1 MRIIILGAAAGG
13 GFPQWNCGCSNCVA
27 AREGRGGFLPRTQSS
42 VAVSGGDG
50 AWALLDASPDIRAQI
65 NACRELHPTGPRSS
79 PLSSVVL
86 TGGDLDHIAGLLT
99 LREKQAFRLFL
110 TREIATI
117 LSENPVF
124 RALDRDYVKASVV
137 ALEEAFEPVPGVAAR
152 LFAVPGKVPLYAE
165 EGEVVTDLEGE
176 QTVGVELIQGDRRAY
191 YIPGCA
197 RITEALAA
205 RLDGAALVLFDGTFF
220 RDDEMQIAGVGEKT
234 AARMGHM
241 PIGGTIG
248 SLAAF
253 KKIRADRRMFIHINN
268 TNPVLDPASPEH
280 GAVVDAGWEIAE
292 DQMEVGW

>member
-13 GFPQWNCGCSNCVA
+13 GFPQWNCGCPNCAA

-42 VAVSGGDG
+42 VAISGGDG
-50 AWALLDASPDIRAQI
+50 AWALLDASPDVRAQI

-79 PLSSVVL
+79 PIGSVVL

-124 RALDRDYVKASVV
+124 RALDRDYVKASIV
-137 ALEEAFEPVPGVAAR
+137 ALEEAFEPVPGVSAK

-165 EGEVVTDLEGE
+165 AGEVATDLEGE
-176 QTVGVELIQGDRRAY
+176 QTVGVELIQRGTRACY
-191 YIPGCA
+191 VPGCA
-197 RITEALAA
+197 RMTEALAA
-205 RLDGAALVLFDGTFF
+205 RLEGASVVLFDGTFF
-220 RDDEMQIAGVGEKT
+220 RGDEMQITGVGEKT

-241 PIGGTIG
+241 PIDGDAG

-253 KKIRADRRMFIHINN
+253 ETITSGRKIFIHINN
-268 TNPVLDPASPEH
+268 TNPVLDPASAERRM
-280 GAVVDAGWEIAE
+280 ATDAGWEIAE
-292 DQMEVGW
+292 DQMEAGW

>member
-50 AWALLDASPDIRAQI
+50 AWALLDASPDIRTQI
-65 NACRELHPTGPRSS
+65 NACRKLHPTGRRSS

-137 ALEEAFEPVPGVAAR
+137 ALEEAFEPVPDVAAR

-165 EGEVVTDLEGE
+165 EGEVATDLEGE
-176 QTVGVELIQGDRRAY
+176 QTVGVALIQGDRRIY

-197 RITEALAA
+197 RMTEALAA

-241 PIGGTIG
+241 PIGGAAG

-253 KKIRADRRMFIHINN
+253 EKIRAGRRMFIHINN